1 MMTTELLATEMDTF
15 NRLLPEL
22 LLQVG
27 RYALIKGDKLV
38 DTFDSYHDAIKRG
51 YALFSLEP
59 FLVKK
64 IAPAMP
70 VAYFSRDLTTCP
82 A

>member
-1 MMTTELLATEMDTF
+1 MNTDLLAQEIATY

-27 RYALIKGDKLV
+27 RYALIKGDALI
-38 DTFDSYHDAIKRG
+38 DTFDSYHDATKRG
-51 YALFSLEP
+51 YALFRLEP
-59 FLVKK
+59 FLVKQ

-70 VAYFSRDLTTCP
+70 VAYFSRDLVACP